1 MQPHDLNLQA
11 LAERI
16 GKLEAQNCRL
26 KKTGI
31 AVTVLISAVLF
42 MGQEQTNRVVE
53 ANAFHLIDA
62 SGKIRA
68 QLSMEMSGPILSLL
82 DARGSPVVSLAGG
95 DKPVLVLN
103 RLGTTE
109 QVQLGTNKTHFGLG
123 LYDKEIRAGLSIQNG
138 TSAID
143 LFDESGTA
151 QATLVARSTGS
162 FLRLRNPAGKE
173 VSTLWVDS
181 SAGGSS
187 FNMSGS
193 AGSLSVNLGEE
204 AGGPGLEIT
213 DNEGFSTVLGRRE
226 MVGTGRKE
234 RKPAAALLLLGKDRR
249 VLWSAP

>member
-1 MQPHDLNLQA
+1 MQPHDLDLQT
-11 LAERI
+11 LVERI

-31 AVTVLISAVLF
+31 AVAVLISAVLF

-53 ANAFHLIDA
+53 ANAFHLMDA

-103 RLGTTE
+103 KPGTTE
-109 QVQLGTNKTHFGLG
+109 QVRLGTNKTHFGLG

-138 TSAID
+138 ASAID

-151 QATLVARSTGS
+151 QATLVARPTGS

-181 SAGGSS
+181 SSGG
-187 FNMSGS
+187 
-193 AGSLSVNLGEE
+193 LSVNLGEE

-226 MVGTGRKE
+226 VVGTGRTE
-234 RKPAAALLLLGKDRR
+234 RKPAAALLLLGKDRK

>member
-1 MQPHDLNLQA
+1 MQPDDLDLQA
-11 LAERI
+11 LVERI

-26 KKTGI
+26 KRTGI

-53 ANAFHLIDA
+53 ANAFHLMDA

-103 RLGTTE
+103 KPGATEQIQLGTT
-109 QVQLGTNKTHFGLG
+109 KTHFGLG
-123 LYDKEIRAGLSIQNG
+123 LYDKAIRVGLSIQNG
-138 TSAID
+138 TPSID
-143 LFDESGTA
+143 LFDGSGTA
-151 QATLVARSTGS
+151 QATLVARPTGS
-162 FLRLRNPAGKE
+162 FLRLRNPAGQE
-173 VSTLWVDS
+173 ISTLWVDS

-204 AGGPGLEIT
+204 AGGPGLELT
-213 DNEGFSTVLGRRE
+213 DNDGFSTIIGRRE
-226 MVGTGRKE
+226 IANTGRKD
-234 RKPAAALLLLGKDRR
+234 RKPAASLLLLGKDRR
-249 VLWSAP
+249 ALWSAP